1 MKQENMKVIEQKTLA
16 PNIFEMT
23 LEGEMVQEMLVP
35 GQFLHCQPPN
45 RSDLLLRRP
54 ISISS
59 IDLDN
64 RQCKLIYRAEGA
76 GTVAMSQLSAN
87 QSLDVLGPLGN
98 GFPVEDISEGELV
111 IVIGGGIGIPP
122 LYEVAKQ
129 AVLRGAKVI
138 AFLGF
143 ASKEVMFY
151 LEEFQALGDVHV
163 STDDGSYGTKGHLG
177 LVLDEVLPLIE
188 PSAVYSCGPTPLLAK
203 VDQYFEEHPRAYVSL
218 EERMACGV
226 GACAACVCQT
236 KDKKTKRMKLKKVCD
251 EGPVFA
257 TGVVNI

>member
-1 MKQENMKVIEQKTLA
+1 MKQENMKVIEQKVLA

-23 LEGEMVQEMLVP
+23 LEGEIVQEMVIP
-35 GQFLHCQPPN
+35 GQFLHCQVPN
-45 RSDLLLRRP
+45 RHDLLLRRP

-59 IDLDN
+59 VDLK
-64 RQCKLIYRAEGA
+64 RHQCKLIYRADGEG
-76 GTVAMSQLSAN
+76 TKEMSQLKAN
-87 QSLDVLGPLGN
+87 ECLDVLGPLGN
-98 GFPVEDISEGELV
+98 GFPVEDISTSELV
-111 IVIGGGIGIPP
+111 VVIGGGIGIPP

-129 AVLRGAKVI
+129 AKDRGANVI

-151 LEEFQALGDVHV
+151 LEEFQALGDVYT
-163 STDDGSYGTKGHLG
+163 STDDGSFGTKGHLG
-177 LVLDEVLPLIE
+177 LVLDDVLPQIE
-188 PSAVYSCGPTPLLAK
+188 PHAVYACGPTPLLAK
-203 VDQYFEEHPRAYVSL
+203 VDHYFEEHPRAYVSL

-226 GACAACVCQT
+226 GACAACGCQT
-236 KDKKTKRMKLKKVCD
+236 KDKKTKKMRLKKVCD